1 MRRPVMY
8 LAGLLLATGASFAI
22 AGPASAAVSHDA
34 HAGVS
39 SPSGFG
45 GGDDYDYDFDYR
57 SLSYDMDYSLDYQDN
72 DHYSQV
78 SLLNLGSPVG
88 NNNQAQGLG
97 SLLGGIS

>member
-34 HAGVS
+34 AVGAS

-45 GGDDYDYDFDYR
+45 DEYDLDYDFDYR
-57 SLSYDMDYSLDYQDN
+57 SLSYDLDYQDN

>member
-8 LAGLLLATGASFAI
+8 LAGLLLATGASFAM

-39 SPSGFG
+39 SPNGF
-45 GGDDYDYDFDYR
+45 GGDDYDVDYDFDYR
-57 SLSYDMDYSLDYQDN
+57 SLSYDLDYEDN

>member
-22 AGPASAAVSHDA
+22 AGPASAAVSDH
-34 HAGVS
+34 
-39 SPSGFG
+39 PY
-45 GGDDYDYDFDYR
+45 GDEYSLDYR
-57 SLSYDMDYSLDYQDN
+57 SLSYDMDYSLDYEDN